1 MDLAVI
7 VGEGDRKRKL
17 VLNFAIRLCNST
29 FRGILRRSF
38 LARLDV
44 VSSLV
49 DLKETYHEAE
59 QIPVVATADVDEV
72 KRIKEFIQ
80 KVS

>member
-1 MDLAVI
+1 M
-7 VGEGDRKRKL
+7 GEGDHKRKV

-29 FRGILRRSF
+29 FRCILRRSF
-38 LARLDV
+38 IARLDV
-44 VSSLV
+44 VSSPV
-49 DLKETYHEAE
+49 DLKETYLEAE

-72 KRIKEFIQ
+72 KRNKEFIQ